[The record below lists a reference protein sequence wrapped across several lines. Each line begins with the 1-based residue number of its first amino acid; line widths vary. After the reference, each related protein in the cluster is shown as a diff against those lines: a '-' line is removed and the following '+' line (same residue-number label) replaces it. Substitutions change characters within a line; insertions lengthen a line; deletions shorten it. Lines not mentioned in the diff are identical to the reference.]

1 MPTRLALV
9 FLLAVAAGPLAAQG
23 NFDVKDEH
31 IAGMTLNHYFT
42 ADNKHHTADFS
53 WAFTKDGFTVKKAK
67 AAIPAHVTDQLLGAG
82 VTADEI
88 TGKWKLADGKLEL
101 TGIKAGDKAG
111 KEKVSLTVFRTAPTV
126 VRVNAP
132 SQLVFVT
139 GK

>member
-1 MPTRLALV
+1 MPARLALLV
-9 FLLAVAAGPLAAQG
+9 LVALAARLPAQG

-42 ADNKHHTADFS
+42 ADNKYHAADFS
-53 WAFTKDGFTVKKAK
+53 WVFTKDGFTVKKGK
-67 AAIPAHVTDQLLGAG
+67 DAIPAHMTDQLLGAG

-88 TGKWKLADGKLEL
+88 TGTWKLAGGKLEL
-101 TGIKAGDKAG
+101 TAIKAGDKAG

-132 SQLVFVT
+132 SQHVFAT

>member
-1 MPTRLALV
+1 MPARLVLLLLVAL
-9 FLLAVAAGPLAAQG
+9 AAGLSAQG

-31 IAGMTLNHYFT
+31 IAGMKLNHYFT
-42 ADNKHHTADFS
+42 ADNKHRTPEFAWEFV
-53 WAFTKDGFTVKKAK
+53 KDGFTVKKGK
-67 AAIPAHVTDQLLGAG
+67 NAIPTHITDQLLGAG

-132 SQLVFVT
+132 SQHVFVT